1 MLLAPILSHSAAQEF
16 TFNHQSTNSL
26 SHVLLSWYRA
36 AANQEIIIELLKNSL
51 FLENPKVYHCC
62 HRCHNTV
69 TCQTLRLCFQ
79 MEWELTSTRFF
90 HVKIYTLPILS
101 KLPEGLLLKNH
112 MVACVMPDNIALC
125 RLTDALMH
133 NMKKHVTLHMIST
146 TIEIIKPEYTNI
158 QVSVLGSEPNWVTF
172 LVLLLAKLSLWDAEV
187 SFITGSVIL

>member
-1 MLLAPILSHSAAQEF
+1 MLLTPILSHSAAQEF
-16 TFNHQSTNSL
+16 TLNHQSTNTL
-26 SHVLLSWYRA
+26 SHRLLSWYRA

-62 HRCHNTV
+62 HRCNNTV

-79 MEWELTSTRFF
+79 MEWELTITRFF
-90 HVKIYTLPILS
+90 HVKIYTLLILS

-133 NMKKHVTLHMIST
+133 IMKKLITLHMTST
-146 TIEIIKPEYTNI
+146 TIEIIKPEYTYI
-158 QVSVLGSEPNWVTF
+158 QVSVLGSEPNWVKF
-172 LVLLLAKLSLWDAEV
+172 LVVLLAKLSLWDAVV

>member
-79 MEWELTSTRFF
+79 MEWELTST
-90 HVKIYTLPILS
+90 
-101 KLPEGLLLKNH
+101 
-112 MVACVMPDNIALC
+112 
-125 RLTDALMH
+125 
-133 NMKKHVTLHMIST
+133 
-146 TIEIIKPEYTNI
+146 
-158 QVSVLGSEPNWVTF
+158 
-172 LVLLLAKLSLWDAEV
+172 
-187 SFITGSVIL
+187 